1 MERMTTPKE
10 KTRQETP
17 RRRLDPKRMF
27 RSRRHWEVQRGGS
40 VERLRLKAE
49 KEAC

>member
-1 MERMTTPKE
+1 MGRMTTQKE

-17 RRRLDPKRMF
+17 HRRLDPKRMF

-40 VERLRLKAE
+40 VAKLRLKAE

>member
-1 MERMTTPKE
+1 MERMTTQKE

-40 VERLRLKAE
+40 VAKLRLKAE
-49 KEAC
+49 MGAC

>member
-1 MERMTTPKE
+1 MERMTTQKE
-10 KTRQETP
+10 RTGLETP
-17 RRRLDPKRMF
+17 RRGLDPKRMF
-27 RSRRHWEVQRGGS
+27 RSRKHWEVRRGGS